1 MRNANIKTQIEIER
15 FQILAD
21 KVENIV
27 QQKDQFDLDFGNAP
41 DEFKGRFVKRLFSF
55 FSFFLCL
62 KFY

>member
-41 DEFKGRFVKRLFSF
+41 DEFKGSLI
-55 FSFFLCL
+55 
-62 KFY
+62 